1 MNRYDEDGIIILLFS
16 QFQAFFTKLY
26 SPDKEIF
33 PDEID
38 FVEKIAKG
46 MVVSTVV
53 INHIVLIHLMRS
65 ENMFVLKQLLEK

>member
-1 MNRYDEDGIIILLFS
+1 MRKYDEDGFIILFS

-38 FVEKIAKG
+38 FVENKVDYNFIVNQIKKAK
-46 MVVSTVV
+46 
-53 INHIVLIHLMRS
+53 
-65 ENMFVLKQLLEK
+65 